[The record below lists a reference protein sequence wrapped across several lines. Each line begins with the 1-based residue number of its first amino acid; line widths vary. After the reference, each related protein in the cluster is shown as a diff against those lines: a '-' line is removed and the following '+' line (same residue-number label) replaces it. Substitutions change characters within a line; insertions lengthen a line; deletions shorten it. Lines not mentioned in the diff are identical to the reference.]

1 MAKKKITIMIDEEAN
16 NGLGELKVCS
26 NEVEG
31 NELLA
36 YLIMATSQVAS
47 KLDVST
53 AKVFYLFM
61 YDGIEQLLLKAE
73 AKEKLSGD

>member
-1 MAKKKITIMIDEEAN
+1 MAKKKITIMVDEEAN

-36 YLIMATSQVAS
+36 YLIMAISQVAS

-61 YDGIEQLLLKAE
+61 YDGIEQLLLKAK

>member
-1 MAKKKITIMIDEEAN
+1 MAKKKITIMIDAEAN

-47 KLDVST
+47 MLNVST

-61 YDGIEQLLLKAE
+61 CDGIEQLLLKAE

>member
-36 YLIMATSQVAS
+36 YLIMATSKAAS
-47 KLDVST
+47 MLGVST

>member
-47 KLDVST
+47 TLDVST
-53 AKVFYLFM
+53 ENVFYLFM
-61 YDGIEQLLLKAE
+61 CDGIEQLLLKAK

>member
-36 YLIMATSQVAS
+36 YLILATLQVAS
-47 KLDVST
+47 TLNVST
-53 AKVFYLFM
+53 EKVLYL
-61 YDGIEQLLLKAE
+61 L
-73 AKEKLSGD
+73 

>member
-16 NGLGELKVCS
+16 NDLGELKVCS

-47 KLDVST
+47 TLNVST
-53 AKVFYLFM
+53 EKVFYLFM
-61 YDGIEQLLLKAE
+61 YDGIEQLLLKAK

>member
-47 KLDVST
+47 MLNVST

-61 YDGIEQLLLKAE
+61 YDGIEQLLLKAK
-73 AKEKLSGD
+73 AKEKLSGG

>member
-16 NGLGELKVCS
+16 NGLGKLKVCS

-53 AKVFYLFM
+53 EKVFYLFM
-61 YDGIEQLLLKAE
+61 CDGIEQLLLKA
-73 AKEKLSGD
+73 KEKLSGD

>member
-36 YLIMATSQVAS
+36 YQIMATSQVAS
-47 KLDVST
+47 TLNVST
-53 AKVFYLFM
+53 EKVFYLFM
-61 YDGIEQLLLKAE
+61 YDGIEQLLLKA
-73 AKEKLSGD
+73 KEKLSGD